1 VNNLSDLIL
10 TAILSRQAAGIVL
23 ILVTAALVIINRPF
37 IREVR
42 FDQSRF
48 WRIIARLAAI
58 TGSVALI
65 WTTVFDD
72 WLQIIAEP
80 YRLSMKWDYQRV
92 ILDPVDPALRA
103 ISVALIGLTLVWL
116 ACLFARHVGG
126 YMLQF
131 ATLIIGAMLWIP
143 LYVMNQRMNA
153 MVVQGAES
161 ADTLPE
167 TLGLTAF
174 WVVRMVL
181 GVLTIGATLLPAMM
195 IIALIATVVLD
206 LFKLRT
212 PPDTTEADGFFS
224 ELGRRATQ
232 REDIPLKYFWRPIRR
247 PL

>member
-1 VNNLSDLIL
+1 MNNLSEHIL
-10 TAILSRQAAGIVL
+10 NAILSRQAAGVVL
-23 ILVTAALVIINRPF
+23 ILACAALILANRPF

-48 WRIIARLAAI
+48 WRVIARLAAI
-58 TGSVALI
+58 TGAGALL
-65 WTTVFDD
+65 WTTLFDD

-80 YRLSMKWDYQRV
+80 YRLSMKWNYQRV
-92 ILDPVDPALRA
+92 VLDPVDPALRA
-103 ISVALIGLTLVWL
+103 VSVALIGLTLVWL
-116 ACLFARHVGG
+116 ACLFARHIGG

-131 ATLIIGAMLWIP
+131 GTLIIGALLWIP

-153 MVVQGAES
+153 MVVEGAGTAGS
-161 ADTLPE
+161 LPE
-167 TLGLTAF
+167 TLGLSAF

-195 IIALIATVVLD
+195 VIALAATLLLD
-206 LFKLRT
+206 LVKLRT
-212 PPDTTEADGFFS
+212 PPATTEADGFFS

-232 REDIPLKYFWRPIRR
+232 REDIPLKHFWRPIRR

>member
-1 VNNLSDLIL
+1 MNALSDHIL
-10 TAILSRQAAGIVL
+10 TAILSRQAAGVVL
-23 ILVTAALVIINRPF
+23 ILACAALLFANRSF

-48 WRIIARLAAI
+48 WRVIARLAAI
-58 TGSVALI
+58 TGAATLL
-65 WTTVFDD
+65 WTTLFDD

-80 YRLSMKWDYQRV
+80 YRLSMKWNYQRV
-92 ILDPVDPALRA
+92 VLDPVDPAIRA
-103 ISVALIGLTLVWL
+103 VSVALIGLTLLWL

-131 ATLIIGAMLWIP
+131 GTLIIGALLWIP

-167 TLGLTAF
+167 TLGLSAF

-181 GVLTIGATLLPAMM
+181 GVLTIGATLLPVMM
-195 IIALIATVVLD
+195 IIALVATVLLD
-206 LFKLRT
+206 LFKMRI
-212 PPDTTEADGFFS
+212 PPATTEADGFFG